1 LGFLFEFEQFQF
13 RNVLTFI
20 RLDLP
25 HMTYSEILQNQRD
38 YFKAQHTKTL
48 SARLTAL
55 RSFKQMLLENEAKLY
70 AAVQADFGK
79 SEHEAFLTEWAILI
93 KDIDEALASLKNW
106 TKPQKVRTN
115 LVNWPG
121 KSFTIAEPFGQC
133 LVIGAWNYPIQLSFA
148 PVIAAL
154 AAGNTVILKPSEL
167 AAHSANC
174 MADIVATYFSPK
186 LFTVVQGGVL
196 ETSAILELR
205 FDKIFF
211 TGSPAVGRI
220 VYQAAAKHLTPVT
233 LELGGKSPAILTPSA
248 NLPVAIKRLVW
259 AKFLNAGQTCIAP
272 DYVFVHESIYEES
285 IALFKS
291 TIANNNYNLS
301 SKNYV
306 QIINE
311 RNLERLERLIQ
322 KEKVTYGGN
331 VDRDTRTIQPTL
343 LRDISLNDP
352 IMQEEIFGPILPLIR
367 YTHFEEVL
375 SYIQDHEKP
384 LSAYLFSNEQAEQ
397 NAWLD
402 QLSFGGGCIN
412 DAIMHITNPNLPFGG
427 VGQSGTGSYHGK
439 SGFTTFSHLKSV
451 FKKPNIFEVPLKY
464 PPYTQTKM
472 DWIKR
477 LLKFS

>member
-1 LGFLFEFEQFQF
+1 MHFS
-13 RNVLTFI
+13 
-20 RLDLP
+20 DL
-25 HMTYSEILQNQRD
+25 LANQRQ
-38 YFKAQHTKTL
+38 YFKAQHTKPL
-48 SARLTAL
+48 SARQTAL

-93 KDIDEALASLKNW
+93 EDIDEALGSLKNW

-121 KSFTIAEPFGQC
+121 KSFTIAEPYGQC

-167 AAHSANC
+167 AANSAQC

-186 LFTVVQGGVL
+186 LFTVVQGGIA
-196 ETSAILELR
+196 ETSALLETR

-272 DYVFVHESIYEES
+272 DYVFIHDSIYEDS
-285 IALFKS
+285 IALLKS
-291 TIANNNYNLS
+291 TIANNNYQLS

-311 RNLERLERLIQ
+311 RHLERLEQLIQ
-322 KEKVTYGGN
+322 KENVAYGGN
-331 VDRDTRTIQPTL
+331 VDRNTRTIEPTL
-343 LRDISLNDP
+343 LRDISLEDP
-352 IMQEEIFGPILPLIR
+352 VMQEEIFGPILPLIR
-367 YTHFEEVL
+367 YTHFDEVL

-384 LSAYLFSNEQAEQ
+384 LSAYLFSNEQTEQ
-397 NAWLD
+397 NAWLNR
-402 QLSFGGGCIN
+402 LSFGGGCIN

>member
-1 LGFLFEFEQFQF
+1 MHFS
-13 RNVLTFI
+13 
-20 RLDLP
+20 DL
-25 HMTYSEILQNQRD
+25 LANQRQ
-38 YFKAQHTKTL
+38 YFKAQHTKPL
-48 SARLTAL
+48 SARQTAL

-93 KDIDEALASLKNW
+93 KDIDEALGSLKNW

-121 KSFTIAEPFGQC
+121 KSFTIAEPYGQC

-167 AAHSANC
+167 ASNSAQC
-174 MADIVATYFSPK
+174 MAEIVAAYFSPK
-186 LFTVVQGGVL
+186 LFTVVQGGVA
-196 ETSAILELR
+196 ETTALLSER

-272 DYVFVHESIYEES
+272 DYVFIHDSIYEDS

-291 TIANNNYNLS
+291 TITNNNYQLS

-311 RNLERLERLIQ
+311 RNLERLEQLIQ
-322 KEKVTYGGN
+322 KEKVAYGGN
-331 VDRDTRTIQPTL
+331 VDRNTRTIEPTL
-343 LRDISLNDP
+343 LRDISLEDP
-352 IMQEEIFGPILPLIR
+352 VMQEEIFGPILPLIR
-367 YTHFEEVL
+367 YTHFDEVL

-384 LSAYLFSNEQAEQ
+384 LSAYLFSNDQAEQ
-397 NAWLD
+397 NAWLNR
-402 QLSFGGGCIN
+402 LSFGGGCIN

-439 SGFTTFSHLKSV
+439 AGFTTFSHLKSV

>member
-1 LGFLFEFEQFQF
+1 MAE
-13 RNVLTFI
+13 RSVLYTI
-20 RLDLP
+20 RP
-25 HMTYSEILQNQRD
+25 TNMTYTAILQNQRA
-38 YFKAQHTKTL
+38 YFKAQHTKPL
-48 SARLTAL
+48 SARQTAL
-55 RSFKQMLLENEAKLY
+55 RSFKQMLLENEAQLY

-93 KDIDEALASLKNW
+93 KDIDEALSSLKNW

-167 AAHSANC
+167 AANSAQC

-186 LFTVVQGGVL
+186 LFTVVQGGIT
-196 ETSAILELR
+196 ETSALLETR

-272 DYVFVHESIYEES
+272 DYVFVHASIYEES

-291 TIANNNYNLS
+291 TIANNNYQLA

-311 RNLERLERLIQ
+311 RNLERLERLIPE
-322 KEKVTYGGN
+322 EKLAYGGK
-331 VDRDTRTIQPTL
+331 VDRDNRTIEPTL
-343 LRDISLNDP
+343 LRDVSLEDP
-352 IMQEEIFGPILPLIR
+352 VMQEEIFGPILPLIR

-384 LSAYLFSNEQAEQ
+384 LSAYLFSNDQAEQ

-439 SGFTTFSHLKSV
+439 AGFTTFSHLKSV

>member
-1 LGFLFEFEQFQF
+1 
-13 RNVLTFI
+13 
-20 RLDLP
+20 
-25 HMTYSEILQNQRD
+25 MTYTETLQNQRD
-38 YFKAQHTKTL
+38 YFKAQYTKPL
-48 SARLTAL
+48 SARQTTL

-93 KDIDEALASLKNW
+93 KDIDEALVSLKNW

-121 KSFTIAEPFGQC
+121 KSFTVAEPYGQC

-167 AAHSANC
+167 AANSAQC

-186 LFTVVQGGVL
+186 LFTVVQGGIAETSTLL
-196 ETSAILELR
+196 ETR

-248 NLPVAIKRLVW
+248 NLSVAVKRLVW

-272 DYVFVHESIYEES
+272 DYIFIHDSIYEES

-291 TIANNNYNLS
+291 TIANNNYQLA

-311 RNLERLERLIQ
+311 RHVERLERLIA
-322 KEKVTYGGN
+322 KEKLAYGGK
-331 VDRDTRTIQPTL
+331 VDRNTRTIEPTL
-343 LRDISLNDP
+343 LRDISLEDP
-352 IMQEEIFGPILPLIR
+352 VMQEEIFGPILPLIR

-384 LSAYLFSNEQAEQ
+384 LSAYLFSNNQREQ
-397 NAWLD
+397 NAWLE

-439 SGFTTFSHLKSV
+439 AGFTTFSHLKSV

>member
-1 LGFLFEFEQFQF
+1 MHFS
-13 RNVLTFI
+13 
-20 RLDLP
+20 DL
-25 HMTYSEILQNQRD
+25 LANQRQ
-38 YFKAQHTKTL
+38 YFKAQNTKPL
-48 SARLTAL
+48 SARQTAL

-93 KDIDEALASLKNW
+93 KDIDEALGSLKSW

-167 AAHSANC
+167 AENSAQC
-174 MADIVATYFSPK
+174 MADIVAIYFSPK
-186 LFTVVQGGVL
+186 LFTVVQGGVE
-196 ETSAILELR
+196 ETTALLAER

-272 DYVFVHESIYEES
+272 DYVFIHDSIYEES

-291 TIANNNYNLS
+291 IIANNNYQLS

-311 RNLERLERLIQ
+311 RNLERLEQLIQ
-322 KEKVTYGGN
+322 KEKVSFGGK
-331 VDRDTRTIQPTL
+331 VDRNTRTIEPTL
-343 LRDISLNDP
+343 LRDISLEDP
-352 IMQEEIFGPILPLIR
+352 VMQEEIFGPILPLIR

-384 LSAYLFSNEQAEQ
+384 LSAYLFSNDQAEQ
-397 NAWLD
+397 NAWLNR
-402 QLSFGGGCIN
+402 LSFGGGCIN

>member
-1 LGFLFEFEQFQF
+1 MHFS
-13 RNVLTFI
+13 
-20 RLDLP
+20 DL
-25 HMTYSEILQNQRD
+25 LANQRQ
-38 YFKAQHTKTL
+38 YFKAQHTKPL
-48 SARLTAL
+48 SARQTAL

-93 KDIDEALASLKNW
+93 EDIDEALGSLKNW

-167 AAHSANC
+167 AANSAQC

-186 LFTVVQGGVL
+186 LFTVVQGGIA
-196 ETSAILELR
+196 ETSALLETR

-272 DYVFVHESIYEES
+272 DYVFIHDSIYEDS
-285 IALFKS
+285 IALLKS
-291 TIANNNYNLS
+291 TIANNNYQLS

-311 RNLERLERLIQ
+311 RHLERLEQLIQ
-322 KEKVTYGGN
+322 KENVAYGGN
-331 VDRDTRTIQPTL
+331 VDRNSRTIEPTL
-343 LRDISLNDP
+343 LRDISLEDP
-352 IMQEEIFGPILPLIR
+352 VMQEEIFGPILPLIR
-367 YTHFEEVL
+367 YTHFDEVL

-384 LSAYLFSNEQAEQ
+384 LSAYLFSNEQTEQ
-397 NAWLD
+397 NAWLNR
-402 QLSFGGGCIN
+402 LSFGGGCIN

>member
-1 LGFLFEFEQFQF
+1 
-13 RNVLTFI
+13 
-20 RLDLP
+20 
-25 HMTYSEILQNQRD
+25 
-38 YFKAQHTKTL
+38 
-48 SARLTAL
+48 
-55 RSFKQMLLENEAKLY
+55 
-70 AAVQADFGK
+70 
-79 SEHEAFLTEWAILI
+79 
-93 KDIDEALASLKNW
+93 
-106 TKPQKVRTN
+106 
-115 LVNWPG
+115 
-121 KSFTIAEPFGQC
+121 
-133 LVIGAWNYPIQLSFA
+133 VIGAWNYPIQLSFA

-167 AAHSANC
+167 AANSAQC

-186 LFTVVQGGVL
+186 LFTVVQGGIA
-196 ETSAILELR
+196 ETSALLETR

-248 NLPVAIKRLVW
+248 NLSVAIKRLVW

-272 DYVFVHESIYEES
+272 DYVFIHDSIYEDS
-285 IALFKS
+285 IALLKS
-291 TIANNNYNLS
+291 TIANNNYQLS

-311 RNLERLERLIQ
+311 RHLERLEQLIQ
-322 KEKVTYGGN
+322 KEKVAYGGN
-331 VDRDTRTIQPTL
+331 VDRNTRTIEPTL
-343 LRDISLNDP
+343 LRDISLEDP
-352 IMQEEIFGPILPLIR
+352 VMQEEIFGPILPLIR
-367 YTHFEEVL
+367 YTHFDEVL

-384 LSAYLFSNEQAEQ
+384 LSAYLFSNEQTEQ
-397 NAWLD
+397 NAWLNR
-402 QLSFGGGCIN
+402 LSFGGGCIN

>member
-1 LGFLFEFEQFQF
+1 MHFS
-13 RNVLTFI
+13 
-20 RLDLP
+20 DL
-25 HMTYSEILQNQRD
+25 LANQRQ
-38 YFKAQHTKTL
+38 YFKAQHTKPL
-48 SARLTAL
+48 SARQTAL

-93 KDIDEALASLKNW
+93 KDIDEALGSLKNW

-121 KSFTIAEPFGQC
+121 KSFTIAEPYGQC

-167 AAHSANC
+167 AANSAQC

-186 LFTVVQGGVL
+186 LFTVVQGGIA
-196 ETSAILELR
+196 ETSALLETR

-248 NLPVAIKRLVW
+248 NLTVAIKRLVW

-272 DYVFVHESIYEES
+272 DYVFIHDSIYEES

-291 TIANNNYNLS
+291 TIANNNYQLS

-311 RNLERLERLIQ
+311 RNLERLEQLIQ
-322 KEKVTYGGN
+322 KEKVAYGGN
-331 VDRDTRTIQPTL
+331 VDRNTRTIEPTL
-343 LRDISLNDP
+343 LRDISLEDP
-352 IMQEEIFGPILPLIR
+352 VMQEEIFGPILPLIR
-367 YTHFEEVL
+367 YTHFDEVL

-384 LSAYLFSNEQAEQ
+384 LSAYLFSNEQTEQ
-397 NAWLD
+397 NAWLNR
-402 QLSFGGGCIN
+402 LSFGGGCIN

>member
-1 LGFLFEFEQFQF
+1 MSDYHLALNAQKA
-13 RNVLTFI
+13 
-20 RLDLP
+20 
-25 HMTYSEILQNQRD
+25 
-38 YFKAQHTKTL
+38 YFKAQHTKPL
-48 SARLTAL
+48 SARQTAL
-55 RSFKQMLLENEAKLY
+55 RSFKQMLLENETKLY
-70 AAVQADFGK
+70 AAVEADFGK

-93 KDIDEALASLKNW
+93 KDIDEALGSLKNW

-167 AAHSANC
+167 AANSAQC

-186 LFTVVQGGVL
+186 LFTVVQGGIA
-196 ETSAILELR
+196 ETSALLETR

-248 NLPVAIKRLVW
+248 NLSVAIKRLVW

-272 DYVFVHESIYEES
+272 DYVFIHDSIYEDS
-285 IALFKS
+285 IALLKS
-291 TIANNNYNLS
+291 TIANNNYQLS

-311 RNLERLERLIQ
+311 RHLERLEQLIQ
-322 KEKVTYGGN
+322 KEKVAYGGN
-331 VDRDTRTIQPTL
+331 VDRNTRTIEPTL
-343 LRDISLNDP
+343 LRDISLEDP
-352 IMQEEIFGPILPLIR
+352 VMQEEIFGPILPLIR
-367 YTHFEEVL
+367 YTHFDEVL

-384 LSAYLFSNEQAEQ
+384 LSAYLFSNEQTEQ
-397 NAWLD
+397 NAWLNR
-402 QLSFGGGCIN
+402 LSFGGGCIN

>member
-1 LGFLFEFEQFQF
+1 MHFS
-13 RNVLTFI
+13 
-20 RLDLP
+20 DL
-25 HMTYSEILQNQRD
+25 LANQRQ
-38 YFKAQHTKTL
+38 YFKAQHTKPL
-48 SARLTAL
+48 SARQTAL
-55 RSFKQMLLENEAKLY
+55 RSFKLMLLENEAKLY

-93 KDIDEALASLKNW
+93 KDIDEALGSLKNW

-154 AAGNTVILKPSEL
+154 AAGNTVFLKPSEL
-167 AAHSANC
+167 AANSAQC
-174 MADIVATYFSPK
+174 MAEIVAAYFSPK
-186 LFTVVQGGVL
+186 LFTVVQGGVA
-196 ETSAILELR
+196 ETTALLSER

-272 DYVFVHESIYEES
+272 DYVFIHDSIYEDS

-291 TIANNNYNLS
+291 TIVNNNYQLS

-311 RNLERLERLIQ
+311 RNLERLEQLIQ
-322 KEKVTYGGN
+322 KEKVAYGGN
-331 VDRDTRTIQPTL
+331 VDRNTRTIEPTL
-343 LRDISLNDP
+343 LRDISLEDP
-352 IMQEEIFGPILPLIR
+352 VMQEEIFGPILPLIR
-367 YTHFEEVL
+367 YTHFDEVL

-384 LSAYLFSNEQAEQ
+384 LSAYLFSNEQTEQ
-397 NAWLD
+397 NAWLNR
-402 QLSFGGGCIN
+402 LSFGGGCIN

-439 SGFTTFSHLKSV
+439 AGFTTFSHLKSV